1 MLIYKVFSK
10 SDFDSFVAGNE
21 TNGSSDDLKDGFI
34 HFSTREQL
42 FDTIRKHFSKYNL
55 VFVLAFQ
62 EGQLMQKLKW
72 ELSRNLELF
81 PHYYGNL
88 RYSQSLY
95 TIQLII

>member
-10 SDFDSFVAGNE
+10 SDFDSFVAGNKPK
-21 TNGSSDDLKDGFI
+21 GSSDDLKDGFI

-42 FDTIRKHFSKYNL
+42 FDTIRRHFSKYKL

-62 EGQLMQKLKW
+62 ESQLRQKLNW

-81 PHYYGNL
+81 PHYYDNL

-95 TIQLII
+95 TIQLIM